1 MSPVNHSPR
10 PGRATPVI
18 EDTPS
23 PATLRGRSD
32 TVIPLTP
39 LPVTTTPAKKPQND
53 PTLAELLILLS
64 DALSDVHSIKTTT
77 TSSNNGYVEGAKTAL
92 LEAKTLTQKLLNE
105 ERNQILKELSDIKKL
120 LAKPETTAQEEPSK
134 EESNQ
139 MAKDL
144 RDIKKLLETPK
155 LTFAQAVT
163 EGNTAVPQEPP
174 SDKEKLN
181 TERKKARKA
190 KSKEREKFAITMSAQ
205 AAPETTKNQLKA
217 MHAKDLIQKC
227 QDAIKK
233 EFKEGHIPKIHGVN
247 KREDDTYKFHCES
260 VKDPELLHTMDW
272 GAIFNGVTA
281 SKRKYGL
288 VIHGVPKNDLDPTKE
303 DQIILRDE
311 LEEENTSRNLQ
322 AEQVFPLRRTKKQLE
337 KPTAH
342 HSIVILTTRIQ
353 AADDCLKRGMFI
365 KGRYYL
371 PEKYTPDLN
380 IKQCYKC
387 YGWEHMAKDC
397 IKEHQTCDNC
407 GNDDHEKGN
416 CPNPTKCVN
425 CGEAHKAWHKDCKKR
440 DAEGARLKALKQA
453 TTEFYSE

>member
-53 PTLAELLILLS
+53 PMLAELLILLS

-190 KSKEREKFAITMSAQ
+190 KSNEREKFAITMSAQ

-260 VKDPELLHTMDW
+260 VKDPEL
-272 GAIFNGVTA
+272 
-281 SKRKYGL
+281 
-288 VIHGVPKNDLDPTKE
+288 
-303 DQIILRDE
+303 
-311 LEEENTSRNLQ
+311 
-322 AEQVFPLRRTKKQLE
+322 
-337 KPTAH
+337 
-342 HSIVILTTRIQ
+342 
-353 AADDCLKRGMFI
+353 
-365 KGRYYL
+365 
-371 PEKYTPDLN
+371 
-380 IKQCYKC
+380 
-387 YGWEHMAKDC
+387 
-397 IKEHQTCDNC
+397 
-407 GNDDHEKGN
+407 
-416 CPNPTKCVN
+416 
-425 CGEAHKAWHKDCKKR
+425 
-440 DAEGARLKALKQA
+440 
-453 TTEFYSE
+453 

>member
-1 MSPVNHSPR
+1 MSPVKHSPP
-10 PGRATPVI
+10 PGRATPII

-23 PATLRGRSD
+23 PATLRDRSD
-32 TVIPLTP
+32 TVIPQSP
-39 LPVTTTPAKKPQND
+39 SIETTTPAKEPQND

-64 DALSDVHSIKTTT
+64 DAISDVHSIKTTT
-77 TSSNNGYVEGAKTAL
+77 TSPNHGYVEGAKTAL
-92 LEAKTLTQKLLNE
+92 LQAKTLTQKLLNE

-120 LAKPETTAQEEPSK
+120 LATPETTAQEEPPK

-139 MAKDL
+139 MANDL
-144 RDIKKLLETPK
+144 RDIKKLLETPPK
-155 LTFAQAVT
+155 TFAQAIT
-163 EGNTAVPQEPP
+163 EGNTAVPQKPP
-174 SDKEKLN
+174 SNKEKLN
-181 TERKKARKA
+181 TERKKAKKA
-190 KSKEREKFAITMSAQ
+190 KSKEREKFAITMTAQ
-205 AAPETTKNQLKA
+205 AAPDNTKNQLKA
-217 MHAKDLIQKC
+217 MHAKDIIQKC
-227 QDAIKK
+227 QEAIEK

-247 KREDDTYKFHCES
+247 KRENDTYKFHCES
-260 VKDPELLHTMDW
+260 EKDPELLHTMDW

-288 VIHGVPKNDLDPTKE
+288 VIHGVPKSDLDPSKE

-342 HSIVILTTRIQ
+342 HSIVILTTRIR

-387 YGWEHMAKDC
+387 FGWEHTAKHC

-407 GNDDHEKGN
+407 GNNDHEKGN

-425 CGEAHKAWHKDCKKR
+425 CGKAHKAWHKDCSKR
-440 DAEGARLKALKQA
+440 DEEGERLKALKED